1 MIKANSKVFL
11 KAENLEGDENLRIT
25 KDILRITKD
34 ILRITKGFL
43 RMTKDN
49 LRITKGFLRMTRDN
63 LRFASSLHL
72 FGLFSSYF
80 YCLAHLLKLIL
91 YAQLSSEINN

>member
-25 KDILRITKD
+25 KDILRITKGF
-34 ILRITKGFL
+34 LRITK
-43 RMTKDN
+43 DI

>member
-25 KDILRITKD
+25 KDI
-34 ILRITKGFL
+34 
-43 RMTKDN
+43 